1 MDELKLKKELVRP
14 PSDVAH
20 NFLQT
25 AKRLTKQS
33 ISLTKLMDSLRNMV
47 TDLDARESASSLAL
61 LLLTYRTEV
70 LKQERKTKKIQQDP
84 EAKIKLGAYLEKVMH
99 LIDLFVS

>member
-1 MDELKLKKELVRP
+1 MPVKVRLVL
-14 PSDVAH
+14 H
-20 NFLQT
+20 
-25 AKRLTKQS
+25 
-33 ISLTKLMDSLRNMV
+33 
-47 TDLDARESASSLAL
+47 L

-99 LIDLFVS
+99 VIDLFVS